1 MGEMG
6 SHTRGVRP
14 RAERIS
20 AARVLSETFAT
31 YRRHFGL
38 LLLRAFILFAVID
51 LAAGLL
57 HETGGLLFDC
67 LAEALRLAGFVFYA
81 GSVTRLVQAR
91 RDESH
96 LDDLSLPASFLIPQ
110 LVIFSVLV
118 GAVAIAWDTV
128 IHFDVATNFPLSLV
142 GLFFLMGLSPG
153 APATVVEKVGPLK
166 AFVRGWRLSDQDPW
180 GVARV
185 FLPVLLIV
193 AGAWLLLGA
202 LMNPITNNEAFV
214 SIVSTSL
221 AAPVFAVAV
230 AILYLE
236 LVRQEQTA
244 VEPAKAGA
252 KDVVIAVLC
261 VLLPIVFA
269 AGLWLGG
276 HPTNLPPSLRDVFVD
291 DSVSVTE
298 EARELIEETYYR
310 PVSKQELTDLSLA
323 GMLRGLRRHYDDR
336 FSQYLSAKM
345 LARDEESF
353 EGHYSGL
360 GVYLVEADDEVLV
373 HRVYPN
379 SSADRAGLH
388 AGETIVSVDGRSI
401 VDLDFDKAMKT
412 LEGPEGT
419 AVTLGVRDADDG
431 KTRPERLV
439 RTQVTI
445 PVVTSRME
453 TVNGLKLGY
462 VRLAVFNSR
471 AYEELR
477 RAVAGLQKRGAQGL
491 VLDLRTNGGGLLD
504 EAVLTA
510 SIFLPKGETVVSL
523 KSRHGHATYK
533 TSGGNL
539 PALPTVV
546 LINRY
551 TASAAELLAATLAD
565 NAGAKIVGERSFGK
579 GVFQADI
586 GLSNGGA
593 LRVTAGEYFTPS
605 GDNLAG
611 KGVHPD
617 VQARNVPDTP
627 RDEAVERALEV
638 LAGQVPSD

>member
-1 MGEMG
+1 MG
-6 SHTRGVRP
+6 SHMGRS

-20 AARVLSETFAT
+20 AARVLGETFTT
-31 YRRHFGL
+31 YREHLTL
-38 LLLRAFILFAVID
+38 LLGRAFILFAAIG
-51 LAAGLL
+51 LAAGFLQ
-57 HETGGLLFDC
+57 ETGGLLFDC

-81 GSVTRLVQAR
+81 GSVVRLVQAR
-91 RDESH
+91 RDKRPS
-96 LDDLSLPASFLIPQ
+96 DDLSLPAAFLIPQ
-110 LVIFSVLV
+110 LVIFSILL
-118 GAVAIAWDTV
+118 GSVAIAWDTV

-142 GLFFLMGLSPG
+142 GLVLLMSTSIG
-153 APATVVEKVGPLK
+153 APAIVVEKIGPLK

-185 FLPVLLIV
+185 FLPVLLV
-193 AGAWLLLGA
+193 VVGAWVLLTA
-202 LMNPITNNEAFV
+202 LMNPITSDEAFV
-214 SIVSTSL
+214 SIVSTAL
-221 AAPVFAVAV
+221 AAPVFAVAI
-230 AILYLE
+230 AILYFE

-261 VLLPIVFA
+261 VLLPMVFA

-276 HPTNLPPSLRDVFVD
+276 HPANLPPSLRDVFVD

-298 EARELIEETYYR
+298 EARELIEENYYR

-336 FSQYLSAKM
+336 FSQYLSAEM
-345 LARDEESF
+345 LARDEENF

-360 GVYLVEADDEVLV
+360 GVYLVEADDEVLI
-373 HRVYPN
+373 HRVYPH
-379 SSADRAGLH
+379 SPADRAGIH
-388 AGETIVSVDGRSI
+388 AGEAIVSVDERSI
-401 VDLDFDKAMKT
+401 VDLDFDKAMKVM
-412 LEGPEGT
+412 EGPEGT
-419 AVTLGVRDADDG
+419 AVTLGVRDADG
-431 KTRPERLV
+431 GETRRERIV

-453 TVNGLKLGY
+453 TVKGMKLGY

-510 SIFLPKGETVVSL
+510 SIFLPKGETIVSL

-533 TSGGNL
+533 TNGGNL
-539 PALPTVV
+539 PALPIVV

-551 TASAAELLAATLAD
+551 TASAAELLTAALAD
-565 NAGAKIVGERSFGK
+565 NAGAQVVGERSFGK
-579 GVFQADI
+579 GVFQAAI

-593 LRVTAGEYFTPS
+593 LRVTAGEYFTPN

-617 VQARNVPDTP
+617 VQARDVPDTP
-627 RDEAVERALEV
+627 RDEAAERALEV
-638 LAGQVPSD
+638 LAGQVP